1 MMKVPVSGDVLEL
14 GCDTSTPPE
23 ESVVNPLINVGAT
36 KLDVVPGAFDWKF
49 SRRLQFAS
57 TL

>member
-1 MMKVPVSGDVLEL
+1 MKVPVSGDVLEL
-14 GCDTSTPPE
+14 GCDTRTPPE
-23 ESVVNPLINVGAT
+23 ESVVNPLINAGAT
-36 KLDVVPGAFDWKF
+36 KLDVVPGAFDWKL